1 MTVNDRRRNDN
12 NYIMFK
18 NDFNIKKYY
27 NNPLNINTLTL
38 TTRNIT

>member
-12 NYIMFK
+12 NYIMFE

-27 NNPLNINTLTL
+27 NNFLNINTLIL
-38 TTRNIT
+38 ITRDIT

>member
-12 NYIMFK
+12 NYIMFE

-27 NNPLNINTLTL
+27 NNFLNINTLIL
-38 TTRNIT
+38 IMRDIT